1 MEKNKQNMQL
11 QNKSS
16 GGTLMGFVL
25 GLLLGL
31 AIAVGVAV
39 VLKKGAP
46 EPKLSLRAPESV
58 SSKPVAVEAV
68 EEGEVQV
75 EDQPNL
81 NKSLQSKVP
90 LPSESAR
97 RDPIA
102 NIAAATQGPEY
113 WLQTGAYRSQ
123 DDAQRQKANLAMQG
137 LEALISE
144 REVDGSTLWRVR
156 VGPYIGQAEV
166 TEIRSR
172 LQGAGIT
179 STVIRINKAN

>member
-1 MEKNKQNMQL
+1 MKKNKQNMQL

-46 EPKLSLRAPESV
+46 EAKLNLRAPESA
-58 SSKPVAVEAV
+58 SKPVAAEAI
-68 EEGEVQV
+68 EEGEIQV
-75 EDQPNL
+75 EDRPNL
-81 NKSLQSKVP
+81 NRAIQSKVP
-90 LPSESAR
+90 LPSESAKK
-97 RDPIA
+97 DPIA
-102 NIAAATQGPEY
+102 SIAEATQGPEY
-113 WLQTGAYRSQ
+113 WLQTGAYRNQ
-123 DDAQRQKANLAMQG
+123 DEAQRQKANLAMQG

-144 REVDGSTLWRVR
+144 REVEGATLWRVR
-156 VGPYIGQAEV
+156 VGPFTKQADVSE
-166 TEIRSR
+166 TRSR